1 MIYSDV
7 TSEQQVR
14 ASDSALST
22 IFGGSM
28 SPAGNERSL
37 RNRVREQRTGLG
49 LTQEQLGQV
58 VSLTRQSIIAIEQGR
73 FTPSV
78 HTALLLAS
86 ALNTSVNDLF
96 WVDTGNGDK
105 EAK

>member
-1 MIYSDV
+1 
-7 TSEQQVR
+7 
-14 ASDSALST
+14 
-22 IFGGSM
+22 M

-49 LTQEQLGQV
+49 LTQEQLGQA

-78 HTALLLAS
+78 HTALMLA
-86 ALNTSVNDLF
+86 AVLNTSVDGLF
-96 WVDTGNGDK
+96 WIDNRNGHEEEK
-105 EAK
+105 